1 MTLCFIDTETTG
13 LDPAQHHA
21 VEIAW
26 ALDDGP
32 IQTFV
37 PWHMLDGAD
46 PKALEINGYFERDL
60 DLAKEGDQEVT
71 EGKVIRA
78 LRGVTLVGSNPAFD
92 AAFLRKSFG
101 FAPWKHRLIDVS
113 NCAMWEFGWD
123 EPKGLAEVVKALRD
137 HGQDIPDP
145 DHTAAGDVAVTRA
158 VYRALVA
165 LRSAA

>member
-13 LDPAQHHA
+13 LDPATHYA

-32 IQTFV
+32 VQTFV

-46 PKALEINGYFERDL
+46 PKALDINRYFERHL
-60 DLAKEGDQEVT
+60 DLAKHWEQDVIEST
-71 EGKVIRA
+71 VIRA

-123 EPKGLAEVVKALRD
+123 EPKGLADVVKALREND
-137 HGQDIPDP
+137 YDIPDP

-158 VYRALVA
+158 AYRALVA
-165 LRSAA
+165 LRSAS